1 MLLFC
6 YDMARAVNFSLA
18 HPAFF
23 VCAMVLLLCSYCGLR
38 ILVARWDAFVHRLVR
53 LLLR

>member
-6 YDMARAVNFSLA
+6 YDMARAVNFYLA
-18 HPAFF
+18 HPALL
-23 VCAMVLLLCSYCGLR
+23 VCATVLLICCYCGLR
-38 ILVARWDAFVHRLVR
+38 MLVARWDAFVHRLVR